1 MELRDLIEKLNG
13 EKQERDRKANPVRM
27 SKAAEV
33 WYRKQLLEVV
43 AQLKDAAISAFS
55 DSKFADEI
63 TPEEQIILNRKL
75 STATDKM
82 RAINIDQLAMRI
94 SRSFVSRAF
103 RINEKRTAEEYQSIF
118 GVDVTRLPGGDAIR
132 QQVEVS
138 LMENVNLIKSIQN
151 DFINDIGKHVRDR
164 LYAGERSTGMI
175 QLIHERGDVTVNR
188 AKFIARD
195 QTAKLNADLNEARN
209 KDLGIDLYIWG
220 GTGDARE
227 RESHSVMNGKLCKYS
242 DPTVYSDDM
251 GKTWKKRKRIGGVE
265 LHPGKDYQC
274 FPFNSEINN
283 VSFPSK
289 VYRHNFSGEMFSISL
304 ANGNV
309 ITCTANHP
317 VLTDNGI
324 KPAKLISKSDNV
336 ICEMDQ
342 GFNAINFN
350 GKNLVPKIG
359 EIYNSLLLGGLDP
372 VVSTSKGGEFHGD
385 ISNGE
390 INVICIYSLLESK
403 FDVIRQ
409 KVISELNFSKADM
422 IICHEILSGNGD
434 VPPVL
439 DGEWPSLGECV
450 SRFNLVA
457 SLLKSHFTP
466 LELFC
471 LALSTNRNGVLV
483 KYSPDNISGN
493 PEMLSNRV
501 FAFSLLVHG
510 NDFIDWKMDLITRG
524 GNAILSHEHS
534 KSLELLGQSV
544 RVNIKNGSHLL
555 GSHSGHVE
563 PVGVIDVNSTYSS
576 LHVFNLETESGY
588 FISNKAVVSNCRCV
602 SRPYIKWD

>member
-13 EKQERDRKANPVRM
+13 EKQERDRKARPVRM

-75 STATDKM
+75 STATEKM
-82 RAINIDQLAMRI
+82 RAINIDQLAMQI

-118 GVDVTRLPGGDAIR
+118 GVDVTRMPGGDAIR

-175 QLIHERGDVTVNR
+175 QLIHERGDVAVNR

-195 QTAKLNADLNEARN
+195 QNAKLNADLNQARN
-209 KDLGIDLYIWG
+209 ADLGIDLYIWG

-227 RESHSVMNGKLCKYS
+227 RDSHSVMNGMLCKYS

-274 FPFNSEINN
+274 
-283 VSFPSK
+283 
-289 VYRHNFSGEMFSISL
+289 
-304 ANGNV
+304 
-309 ITCTANHP
+309 
-317 VLTDNGI
+317 
-324 KPAKLISKSDNV
+324 
-336 ICEMDQ
+336 
-342 GFNAINFN
+342 
-350 GKNLVPKIG
+350 
-359 EIYNSLLLGGLDP
+359 
-372 VVSTSKGGEFHGD
+372 
-385 ISNGE
+385 
-390 INVICIYSLLESK
+390 
-403 FDVIRQ
+403 
-409 KVISELNFSKADM
+409 
-422 IICHEILSGNGD
+422 
-434 VPPVL
+434 
-439 DGEWPSLGECV
+439 
-450 SRFNLVA
+450 
-457 SLLKSHFTP
+457 
-466 LELFC
+466 
-471 LALSTNRNGVLV
+471 
-483 KYSPDNISGN
+483 
-493 PEMLSNRV
+493 
-501 FAFSLLVHG
+501 
-510 NDFIDWKMDLITRG
+510 
-524 GNAILSHEHS
+524 
-534 KSLELLGQSV
+534 
-544 RVNIKNGSHLL
+544 
-555 GSHSGHVE
+555 
-563 PVGVIDVNSTYSS
+563 
-576 LHVFNLETESGY
+576 
-588 FISNKAVVSNCRCV
+588 RCV